1 MPKNAK
7 EMESFEEIN
16 IPLEY
21 IKKIDKIVRTGTSV
35 YPSREEFIKGAV
47 EIKLAELR
55 KSDSK

>member
-1 MPKNAK
+1 
-7 EMESFEEIN
+7 MENFEEIN

-21 IKKIDKIVRTGTSV
+21 IQKIDKIVKTGMSV

-55 KSDSK
+55 ESDSK